1 MQPQNLQ
8 KFRRVTQSFFFVLF
22 CIAPL
27 FNLFRFDL
35 DEGHFYLLTF
45 HWSIGIGEDLPAGQ
59 LAKNLLLYGLL
70 PIVALLATGFYLFY
84 QYGRLYCGWLCP
96 HFSVVEMVNQ
106 NLSKAIGKL
115 SIWDKQPLPKIQVD
129 GRLRHKNKLWWLVVV
144 PLAVSMAFLWAV
156 VLIGYV
162 INPHDIFRELWQHRL
177 SFPQKAF
184 LTVATLVLS
193 FEFLFARHLFCRF
206 GCAFGLFQSLAWMGN
221 RKGLVI
227 NFDKNKSAQCKTCDN
242 YCDHACPMRLKP
254 RGLKR
259 HMFSCTQCTQ
269 CLTACDTAQK
279 GNPVLSWKPGSELD
293 SNSVAIPISFY
304 PVDKQHSQYKK
315 RRQG

>member
-8 KFRRVTQSFFFVLF
+8 KLRRITQIFFFVLF
-22 CIAPL
+22 CVAPI

-70 PIVALLATGFYLFY
+70 PIVALLAFGFFLFY
-84 QYGRLYCGWLCP
+84 KYGRLYCGWLCP

-115 SIWDKQPLPKIQVD
+115 SIWDKQELPKVQVD
-129 GRLRHKNKLWWLVVV
+129 GSLRDKNKLWWFVVL

-162 INPHDIFRELWQHRL
+162 INPHEFLRDLWQQTL
-177 SFPQKAF
+177 SFPKKTF
-184 LTVATLVLS
+184 LIVATLVLS

-206 GCAFGLFQSLAWMGN
+206 GCAFGVFQSLAWMGN

-227 NFDKNKSAQCKTCDN
+227 SFDKSKSAQCKACDN

-254 RGLKR
+254 RGMKR

-269 CLTACDTAQK
+269 CLTACDIAQK
-279 GNPVLSWKPGSELD
+279 GNPVLSWKPGSEHD

-304 PVDKQHSQYKK
+304 PADKKNLKDKK
-315 RRQG
+315 RLQG